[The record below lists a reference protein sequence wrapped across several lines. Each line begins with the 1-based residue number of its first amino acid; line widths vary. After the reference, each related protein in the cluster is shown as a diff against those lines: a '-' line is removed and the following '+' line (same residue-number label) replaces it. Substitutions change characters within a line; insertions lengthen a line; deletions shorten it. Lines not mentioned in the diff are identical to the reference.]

1 MMTKPKYNINTRSNN
16 PWEPKAIEAKANV
29 NNRNSVGYNILNHKE
44 NPYSPN
50 LVVGLLDNKVA
61 NKKKGIGEFSDLQ
74 KPSAIN
80 INPDHKRAYCTDPSV
95 FKHKDGMFAHL
106 YDAAH
111 RIGDSKPFGN
121 HT

>member
-1 MMTKPKYNINTRSNN
+1 MMTKPKYNINVPSNN
-16 PWEPKAIEAKANV
+16 PWVPLSVNPTHTI
-29 NNRNSVGYNILNHKE
+29 NNRNSVGYNILNHQDNKT
-44 NPYSPN
+44 SPA
-50 LVVGLLDNKVA
+50 LVVGLLDAKLN

-80 INPDHKRAYCTDPSV
+80 INLDHKGAYQTDPNV

-111 RIGDSKPFGN
+111 RFGDSKPFS
-121 HT
+121 H